1 MPGPPGKLM
10 TREKIIS
17 REWHQQSS
25 TYERVTEL
33 FLESE
38 FRQKGNK
45 QTKKKQ
51 ILSKILQFPQQQR
64 IQKLKLFKYLTE
76 NDKSKI
82 GQNCHR

>member
-10 TREKIIS
+10 TREKIIF
-17 REWHQQSS
+17 REWHQQSP

-45 QTKKKQ
+45 QTKKK
-51 ILSKILQFPQQQR
+51 SKILQFPQQQR
-64 IQKLKLFKYLTE
+64 IQELKLFKYSTE
-76 NDKSKI
+76 NDKRKI